1 MATYV
6 NGRNSG
12 KVFVV
17 GGEVDSAGDAV
28 GERGELGL
36 DVAHGD
42 HGLRR
47 AVRQAVSPF
56 RNCVAGHCYKKKR
69 SIIISVLLF
78 LCHFLWL
85 YNCHFGPK

>member
-1 MATYV
+1 MPKQCQVLFEWATYV

-56 RNCVAGHCYKKKR
+56 RNCVAGHCYKKIRQTDKHDNQIDR
-69 SIIISVLLF
+69 RT
-78 LCHFLWL
+78 
-85 YNCHFGPK
+85 